1 MIPTSLTIPEKSA
14 FIRVWPVNERMVIM
28 TVNQIRDYTR
38 FVKKYL
44 DIANAL
50 NEQWTPELHAEKKA
64 VYAQCM
70 NMRQEL
76 NLD

>member
-1 MIPTSLTIPEKSA
+1 
-14 FIRVWPVNERMVIM
+14 M
-28 TVNQIRDYTR
+28 TMNQIRDYTR
-38 FVKKYL
+38 LVVKYL
-44 DIANAL
+44 DILNTP
-50 NEQWTPELHAEKKA
+50 NEQWTSELHAEKKA

>member
-28 TVNQIRDYTR
+28 TVNQIRDYTKL
-38 FVKKYL
+38 VVKYL
-44 DIANAL
+44 DILNTP
-50 NEQWTPELHAEKKA
+50 NEQWTSELHAEKKA

-70 NMRQEL
+70 NMRREL